1 MLLCWTCVS
10 SCVCAPWL
18 GPFRRTPLALHCTEG
33 SSRGASAIPLGGRC
47 LYSPNFRQG
56 IFSETGLPPNDVLG
70 NSRGFRGFR
79 EKRPELLDSGLLSY
93 QGCLLVFY
101 LTLLPFRLLL
111 GRRCLAAQQPLTAA
125 SFLANPPIGRT
136 DERSLNRPT
145 QGESLSHSGHR
156 RCGRAVL
163 P

>member
-1 MLLCWTCVS
+1 M
-10 SCVCAPWL
+10 
-18 GPFRRTPLALHCTEG
+18 
-33 SSRGASAIPLGGRC
+33 
-47 LYSPNFRQG
+47 
-56 IFSETGLPPNDVLG
+56 FSETQEGLEVLEKKRARVTRLRPP
-70 NSRGFRGFR
+70 
-79 EKRPELLDSGLLSY
+79 LLP
-93 QGCLLVFY
+93 GCLLVFY

-156 RCGRAVL
+156 RCGTDVL

>member
-1 MLLCWTCVS
+1 MSMQNIAV
-10 SCVCAPWL
+10 VVQ
-18 GPFRRTPLALHCTEG
+18 GRRRVGFRHT
-33 SSRGASAIPLGGRC
+33 
-47 LYSPNFRQG
+47 Q
-56 IFSETGLPPNDVLG
+56 FSETQEGLEVLE
-70 NSRGFRGFR
+70 NKKRG
-79 EKRPELLDSGLLSY
+79 PELLDSALLSD

-111 GRRCLAAQQPLTAA
+111 GRRCQVGQQLLPAA
-125 SFLANPPIGRT
+125 SLLANPPIGRT

-156 RCGRAVL
+156 RCGRDVL